1 MNIAFRSGNR
11 QLNQSGM
18 EARSAMDVDTRKQ
31 QHRSGLFLIRMWT
44 DPEDDEQGALRG
56 RVLDVTSG
64 KAESF
69 HGWPELLDLLTNLF
83 ATQILEHR
91 VDD

>member
-1 MNIAFRSGNR
+1 
-11 QLNQSGM
+11 
-18 EARSAMDVDTRKQ
+18 MDAHTRKQ
-31 QHRSGLFLIRMWT
+31 QSWSSLFLIRMWT
-44 DPEDDEQGALRG
+44 DAEDDGERALRG

-69 HGWPELLDLLTNLF
+69 HDWSELLDLLTNIV
-83 ATQILEHR
+83 AIQDAEHR